1 MVKILVNPDKF
12 IFCIGVGVVGFLF
25 IFSYMIFNP
34 TWLLI
39 PGLLFWLL
47 VSYFLCRKNYVVI
60 TILQNKFIIQC
71 MGKNDEIDFKDIDC
85 IIEFSSETNT
95 FRTKRYEIRMRC
107 NRDSHPKVLEIENK
121 EFSTWLLMHQKQ
133 FVIHKLVIYD

>member
-1 MVKILVNPDKF
+1 MKILANPDKF

-95 FRTKRYEIRMRC
+95 FRTKRYEIRMRS
-107 NRDSHPKVLEIENK
+107 NRDSHPQVLEIENK
-121 EFSTWLLMHQKQ
+121 EFSTGLSMHQNQ
-133 FVIHKLVIYD
+133 FAIQKLVIYD